1 MPDETIVIDAN
12 DLAGT
17 ADVARRLAAM
27 LAPGVCLTLEG
38 DLGAGKTTLVRLI
51 VGALGG
57 EERDVSSPTYVLLH
71 TYATPRLTVFHL
83 DAYRVGGADDLEAIG
98 FAELLE
104 QGGATIVEW
113 ASRVSEALPTRGRVD
128 VQIETTGPTSRRFQV
143 VHHGGTEA
151 RREVRSQN
159 AEG

>member
-1 MPDETIVIDAN
+1 MADETIVIDAN

-17 ADVARRLAAM
+17 ADVARRLAEM

-38 DLGAGKTTLVRLI
+38 DLGAGKTTLVRLL

-57 EERDVSSPTYVLLH
+57 EPRDVSSPTYVLLH
-71 TYATPRLTVFHL
+71 TYATPRLIVHHL

-104 QGGATIVEW
+104 GGGATIVEW
-113 ASRVSEALPTRGRVD
+113 ASRVTDALPTRGRIYVS
-128 VQIETTGPTSRRFQV
+128 IETTGETSRRFRIW
-143 VHHGGTEA
+143 T
-151 RREVRSQN
+151 SP
-159 AEG
+159 